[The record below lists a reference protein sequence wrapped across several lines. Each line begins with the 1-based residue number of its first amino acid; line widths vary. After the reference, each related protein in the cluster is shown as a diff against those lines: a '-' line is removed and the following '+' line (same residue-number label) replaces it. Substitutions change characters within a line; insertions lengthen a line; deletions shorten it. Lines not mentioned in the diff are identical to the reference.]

1 MNGERFIVVVAE
13 PGDDI
18 PVDTLR
24 AFITNGKQGV
34 NYHRDVCIIRF
45 MHFNHKRIFNGR

>member
-34 NYHRDVCIIRF
+34 NYHRDVWHHPIYAF
-45 MHFNHKRIFNGR
+45 QSQTDF